1 SGEKQTWQE
10 QFSFLADDV
19 LGKQDEYEEFE
30 SDYEDKVA
38 EVKENI
44 EVPEGEVSIL
54 SLDDPKAPYIFI
66 EGNSSSSVLEP
77 LGFTNAPLFAEN
89 DIEPYSPGGDLFS
102 PSLEVLPEVLRSET
116 VFVVGFNNADIGV
129 DDLENASPY
138 DRVPAFESGQAYDLP
153 YWSMRGDY
161 DEAMALLDIIED
173 QFGRN
178 CSTAGLVELVRRD
191 CGDACRYCEPRGT
204 VTGKK
209 FAPSLRHLGDVVKRA
224 AVLGAIKCSALS
236 SSLTFR
242 AAKSD

>member
-1 SGEKQTWQE
+1 LHPPHARRHRPNSPATLRRRET
-10 QFSFLADDV
+10 L
-19 LGKQDEYEEFE
+19 
-30 SDYEDKVA
+30 
-38 EVKENI
+38 
-44 EVPEGEVSIL
+44 P
-54 SLDDPKAPYIFI
+54 PAP
-66 EGNSSSSVLEP
+66 EP
-77 LGFTNAPLFAEN
+77 LGFPTPPLFAEN
-89 DIEPYSPGGDLFS
+89 DIEPYTPGGDLFS

-161 DEAMALLDIIED
+161 DEAMALIDFIED
-173 QFGRN
+173 EFVRN